1 MSTSLSQALPESLKS
16 LRTRS
21 LFVLREQVPPL
32 FVVGQTPNGFR
43 RIGVAPGGPFEGE
56 SGSQAKWSAATT
68 GNQYARILASNSM
81 FASCAKR
88 RMAR

>member
-1 MSTSLSQALPESLKS
+1 VSTSLSQALPESLNS

-43 RIGVAPGGPFEGE
+43 RIGLVPGGSLRE
-56 SGSQAKWSAATT
+56 SDSLAKWSAATT
-68 GNQYARILASNSM
+68 GNPYAAILV
-81 FASCAKR
+81 
-88 RMAR
+88 